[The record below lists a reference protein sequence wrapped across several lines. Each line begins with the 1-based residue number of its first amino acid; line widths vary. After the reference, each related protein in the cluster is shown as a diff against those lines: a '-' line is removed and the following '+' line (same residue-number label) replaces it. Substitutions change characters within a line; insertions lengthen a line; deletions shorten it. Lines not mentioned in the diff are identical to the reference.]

1 MPHFSRLFGSVE
13 LAARIERA
21 EAGLVAE
28 AVAAAK
34 RRQPRGGAFAT
45 PIAGGVAAFVDSG
58 SPVNKLAGLGFAGLP
73 DDGELAAIEADYAAR
88 REPVR
93 VELANLA
100 EPSLAQRLTRR
111 GYGLSGFEN
120 VLGIQLQ
127 RQSVT
132 DTARLAIGVAIAES
146 PIEELDLWVD
156 VVVDGF
162 AQPDAQGVASPDDF
176 PREIVARAMRD
187 FAETSGFERFL
198 ARREGQPAGGASF
211 RLADGIAQLCGA
223 ATLPAHR
230 RRGIQSSLLAHRLAR
245 AAAAGCDVAVATT
258 LPGSKSQENME
269 RHGFRLLYTRAVLVR
284 EPPIAGA

>member
-21 EAGLVAE
+21 EAGLLAE

-34 RRQPRGGAFAT
+34 RRQPRGEAFAT
-45 PIAGGVAAFVDSG
+45 PIAGGIAAFVDPG
-58 SPVNKLAGLGFAGLP
+58 SPVNKLAGLGFAGSP
-73 DDGELAAIEADYAAR
+73 ADGELAAIEADYAAR
-88 REPVR
+88 GEAVR

-100 EPSLAQRLTRR
+100 EAGLAQRLTRR
-111 GYGLSGFEN
+111 GYGLAGFEN
-120 VLGIQLQ
+120 VLGLQLQ

-132 DTARLAIGVAIAES
+132 DTARLAVGVAIAES

-162 AQPDAQGVASPDDF
+162 AHPDAQGVASPDDF
-176 PREIVARAMRD
+176 PRAIVARAMRD
-187 FAETSGFERFL
+187 FAEASGFERFL
-198 ARREGQPAGGASF
+198 ARRDGKPAGGASF

-223 ATLPAHR
+223 ATLPPHR

-269 RHGFRLLYTRAVLVR
+269 RQGFRLLYARAVLVL
-284 EPPIAGA
+284 EPPAAGA